1 MAPSNYREQYV
12 RCMHQN
18 TRTLHF
24 VSIRLLEDVFQHKW
38 NKVHIDNCSKSVNLA
53 NATIPIY
60 RRAVKCWVIQR
71 RLTYFG
77 CWNKLF
83 IEPDVWSFGK
93 KVHLSQKWLQN
104 FNRPDRSKKWT
115 QNSIWREK
123 NKRLIITVARS
134 PEFSNR

>member
-1 MAPSNYREQYV
+1 MYSE
-12 RCMHQN
+12 C
-18 TRTLHF
+18 TR
-24 VSIRLLEDVFQHKW
+24 ILEICTSSQLGFKKMCFNP

-53 NATIPIY
+53 IAIIPIY
-60 RRAVKCWVIQR
+60 RRAVKCWIIQR

-123 NKRLIITVARS
+123 NKPLIITVARS

>member
-1 MAPSNYREQYV
+1 MYSVCTRILEPCTSSQLGFKRM
-12 RCMHQN
+12 CFN
-18 TRTLHF
+18 T
-24 VSIRLLEDVFQHKW
+24 

-53 NATIPIY
+53 IATIPIY
-60 RRAVKCWVIQR
+60 PRAVKCWIIQR